1 MKIRDGKTR
10 SYLPE
15 IGAFAAFLFFAHP
28 YLLREFWF
36 DEALT
41 LMNFAWMPDPV
52 RIYFSYVIPNNQI
65 FYTIALHYWA
75 QLPVDFFRADFFL
88 RLLSLLFATGTLLVL
103 YVSFRRT
110 CGRYPLLLALSA
122 LALSPPFLIYATAL
136 RGYMAS
142 AFFTALA
149 VKFAVDFQ
157 RKADFFTW
165 GKYAVS
171 CLLAVGTIPSNLL
184 ALGGCVLYALPLAGK
199 SFWSKKRFWLLCL
212 TPFAALAVFYLPILK
227 SFLGVCRLG
236 EGWQDGKAVLLA
248 WSVTAGCVFG
258 VLWIV
263 WFAALIR
270 RCNYSVVIRMGILLL
285 PASAVILLPTAPFPR
300 VFFPLLPLLG
310 LIVANGIRCCS
321 AFRQE
326 RKQMARILFGIL
338 GCVVLLSAF
347 VLKQEST
354 KEFLSGY
361 CGNRS
366 GDDFFYGFYMRKDH
380 VPQQTAQ
387 ELEKIYGR
395 NSVLPPVYF
404 SFLADPWPSMY
415 YILANGQR
423 SEFLF
428 DGPRGKVAA
437 LAAGSLVVIHK
448 KENPGTVAERFG
460 VTLLPLFQTPLHSV
474 FKVQ

>member
-1 MKIRDGKTR
+1 MKIRDGKKR
-10 SYLPE
+10 SHLPE
-15 IGAFAAFLFFAHP
+15 IGALAVFLFFVHP

-41 LMNFAWMPDPV
+41 LMNFAWLPDPV
-52 RIYFSYVIPNNQI
+52 KIYFSYVIPNNQI
-65 FYTIALHYWA
+65 LYTIALHYWA
-75 QLPVDFFRADFFL
+75 QLPIDFFRADFFL
-88 RLLSLLFATGTLLVL
+88 RLLSLLFAGGTLLFL
-103 YVSFRRT
+103 YISFRKS
-110 CGRYPLLLALSA
+110 CGSIPLLLAFGA

-157 RKADFFTW
+157 KNANLTSW
-165 GKYAVS
+165 GKFAAA

-184 ALGGCVLYALPLAGK
+184 ALGGCVLYALPLAGR
-199 SFWSKKRFWLLCL
+199 SFWRRKRSVVLCL
-212 TPFAALAVFYLPILK
+212 TPFVALGVFYLPILK

-248 WSVTAGCVFG
+248 WGVTAGCVFG
-258 VLWIV
+258 VLWLV
-263 WFAALIR
+263 WLTALVR
-270 RCNYSVVIRMGILLL
+270 RWDFKNFVRTGILLF
-285 PASAVILLPTAPFPR
+285 PVAAVILLPTAPFPR

-310 LIVANGIRCCS
+310 LIVANGIRRCS

-326 RKQMARILFGIL
+326 RKQKTRILFGIL

-347 VLKQEST
+347 ALKQDGT

-361 CGNRS
+361 CGNSS

-395 NSVLPPVYF
+395 NSVLPSVYF

-460 VTLLPLFQTPLHSV
+460 VTLLSLFQTPMHSV